1 MNTFIDTN
9 LLLSVVQIAAVSII
23 PIFIWV
29 LGNHYQDRKAKN
41 DAKLNVFLTLM
52 ANRKTTPIT
61 KEWVDSLNVIDV
73 VFQDDKKVR
82 EAWKA
87 YHDSLNNKSPHFAS
101 NNSYMLDLLSEMALS
116 LGYKDLKQTEIDSFY
131 SPQQFVDQNQMHN
144 ELMTENLRILRHSK
158 NLCEPYTDE
167 EYNKLYPSHE

>member
-1 MNTFIDTN
+1 MDTN
-9 LLLSVVQIAAVSII
+9 LLLSIVQIVAVSVI
-23 PIFIWV
+23 PLIVWK
-29 LGNHYQDRKAKN
+29 LGNLYQDRKAKK

-52 ANRKTTPIT
+52 ANRKASPIT

-73 VFQDDKKVR
+73 VFQDDRKVR

-101 NNSYMLDLLSEMALS
+101 NNSYMLDLLSEMSLS

-131 SPQQFVDQNQMHN
+131 SPQQFVDQNQMQN

-158 NLCEPYTDE
+158 NLAEPYTDE
-167 EYNKLYPSHE
+167 EYCKLYPSKK

>member
-1 MNTFIDTN
+1 MNNDGLTST
-9 LLLSVVQIAAVSII
+9 QCT
-23 PIFIWV
+23 
-29 LGNHYQDRKAKN
+29 HYQDRKAKN
-41 DAKLNVFLTLM
+41 DAKLNVFFSLL
-52 ANRKTTPIT
+52 ANRKSAPIT

-73 VFQDDKKVR
+73 VFQDEKKVR

-101 NNSYMLDLLSEMALS
+101 NNSYMLDLLSEMAQS

-131 SPQQFVDQNQMHN
+131 SPQQFVDQNKMHN

-158 NLCEPYTDE
+158 NLSEPYTDE
-167 EYNKLYPSHE
+167 EYNRLYPKQE

>member
-1 MNTFIDTN
+1 MDTN
-9 LLLSVVQIAAVSII
+9 LILSIVQIVAVSII
-23 PIFIWV
+23 PLIVWV

-41 DAKLNVFLTLM
+41 DAKLKVFLTLM
-52 ANRKTTPIT
+52 ANRKSASIT
-61 KEWVDSLNVIDV
+61 KEWADSLNVIDV
-73 VFQDDKKVR
+73 VFQDDRKVR

-131 SPQQFVDQNQMHN
+131 NPQQFVDQNQMHN

-158 NLCEPYTDE
+158 NLAEPYTDE
-167 EYNKLYPSHE
+167 EYNKLYPKEE